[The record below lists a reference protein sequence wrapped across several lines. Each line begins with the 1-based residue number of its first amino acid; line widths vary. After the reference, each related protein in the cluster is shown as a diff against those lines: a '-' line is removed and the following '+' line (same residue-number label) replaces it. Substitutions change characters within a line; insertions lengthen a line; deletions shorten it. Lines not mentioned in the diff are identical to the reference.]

1 MRRIALLLVSV
12 VALSACGGPA
22 DAGKPEQNN
31 AGVNTSP
38 DQKRIR
44 ATRNDQIAAKL
55 PQTIRD
61 RGELVVGV
69 DGKGSP
75 PLTFRADDDRTPI
88 GVETDIAQL
97 AADTLGLKLRLEP
110 TSWENLFLSVESGQY
125 DIGFSNIT
133 VTEERKDKY
142 DFATYRVDTIA
153 FETSTTK
160 DITVSGPKDVAG
172 RKVAVSSGT
181 NQEQILLRWDAA
193 NKAAGLPPVE
203 FQYYTNPSDRY
214 LALKSGRIELYVG
227 PYPGS
232 AYHAKVSGETKIVGQ
247 VSGGGEIP
255 AQIAGMTKKSS
266 GLVEPVADALNDLIR
281 SGKYA
286 EVLARWNLADE
297 AITRSEVNPQGLPR
311 K

>member
-1 MRRIALLLVSV
+1 MRRIALLLASL

-22 DAGKPEQNN
+22 DAGKPAQNK

-38 DQKRIR
+38 DQNRVR
-44 ATRNDQIAAKL
+44 ATKNEQIAAKV
-55 PQTIRD
+55 PQAIRD

-75 PLTFRADDDRTPI
+75 PLTFRADDDKTPV

-97 AADTLGLKLRLEP
+97 VADTLGLKLRFEP

-125 DIGFSNIT
+125 DVGFSNIT

-153 FETSTTK
+153 FETSTGNN
-160 DITVSGPKDVAG
+160 ITVSGPKDIAG
-172 RKVAVSSGT
+172 RRVAVTSGT

-193 NKAAGLPPVE
+193 NKAAGLKPVE
-203 FQYYTNPSDRY
+203 FQYYTNASDRY

-255 AQIAGMTKKSS
+255 AQIAGMTKKGS
-266 GLVEPVADALNDLIR
+266 GLVTPVADALNELIKN
-281 SGKYA
+281 GEYA
-286 EVLARWNLADE
+286 EVLARWNLANE
-297 AITRSEVNPQGLPR
+297 AITRSEINPPGLPR